1 MQEIECHTP
10 YTGWK
15 KLEEFPGTGEV
26 KILREE
32 KADGARTM
40 LVRLPPGGEI
50 VPHTHMAAVQHCV
63 VEGQYETQ
71 GKVFETGSYRLL
83 PKHGD
88 VAPIST
94 RTGVTILMIYD
105 PVSR

>member
-1 MQEIECHTP
+1 MQEIECHAP

-15 KLEEFPGTGEV
+15 KLEMFHVTGEV
-26 KILREE
+26 KVLREE
-32 KADGARTM
+32 QAGGAKTI

-50 VPHTHMAAVQHCV
+50 IPHSHVAAVQHCV

-71 GKVFETGSYRLL
+71 GKVFKAGSYRLL
-83 PKHGD
+83 PKRGD